1 MDFTY
6 REFYRGSSLDA
17 YERVLLDCILGDH
30 TLFVR
35 EDGVDI
41 TWSLLT
47 PLLEVVESRK
57 GKRYPLHEYESGTW
71 GPPEADSLLERDGN
85 RWIRLS

>member
-1 MDFTY
+1 MPF

-35 EDGVDI
+35 EDGVDV

-47 PLLEVVESRK
+47 PLLEIVESRK
-57 GKRYPLHEYESGTW
+57 GKRYPLHEYESGKW
-71 GPPEADSLLERDGN
+71 GPPESDSLLKRDGN
-85 RWIRLS
+85 RWIKTS